1 MENNIFKVITSAG
14 TGTGFYIKSKGIVVT
29 NYHVVEGNQEVALED
44 NKLNR
49 QLAKVIMV
57 NTEVDLAFLKTEK
70 PIEVENEIIL
80 NPEAK
85 INSTDK
91 ISILGYPF
99 GLPYTITEGIVSAPK
114 QMMNNRNY
122 LQTDAAVNPGNSG
135 GPMLNVKGE
144 LVAVTTS
151 KFTDAD
157 NVGFGI
163 LHTDLIKELEGF
175 DINDENYKL
184 KCNSC
189 ETLITEETEFCP
201 NCGNSVKIS
210 AFEKFELSHFA
221 KFVEEALVDLNM
233 NPILG
238 RAGRDFWEFHQG
250 SALVRIFVYR
260 KDYLV
265 ATSPMNKL
273 PKQNLNELYA
283 YILGNKIEPY
293 MLGVSDNKI
302 YISYR
307 VHLSD
312 IFSTKADE
320 IKANIVNLAK
330 KADDLDNF
338 FVDEYGCE
346 MAIETKEE

>member
-1 MENNIFKVITSAG
+1 
-14 TGTGFYIKSKGIVVT
+14 
-29 NYHVVEGNQEVALED
+29 
-44 NKLNR
+44 
-49 QLAKVIMV
+49 MV
-57 NTEVDLAFLKTEK
+57 NTEIDLAFLKTEK
-70 PIEVENEIIL
+70 PIEVESEIIL
-80 NPEAK
+80 NLEAEIK
-85 INSTDK
+85 STDK

-122 LQTDAAVNPGNSG
+122 LQTDAVVNPSNSG
-135 GPMLNVKGE
+135 GPMLNAKGE

-163 LHTDLIKELEGF
+163 LHTDLIHELESL

-189 ETLITEETEFCP
+189 ETLIAEETEFCQ
-201 NCGNSVKIS
+201 NCGNTVKIS

-221 KFVEEALVDLNM
+221 KFVEEALIDLGM

-238 RAGRDFWEFHQG
+238 RAGRVFWEFHQG
-250 SALVRIFVYR
+250 SALIRIFVY
-260 KDYLV
+260 KKNYLV

-283 YILGNKIEPY
+283 YILGNKTQPY

-312 IFSTKADE
+312 IFR
-320 IKANIVNLAK
+320 AK
-330 KADDLDNF
+330 LMK
-338 FVDEYGCE
+338 
-346 MAIETKEE
+346 